1 MKLSSSHQA
10 AGANVKN
17 RNYTVLFQKL
27 SGIMD
32 CLDIT
37 SGLTEELHCTEE
49 IGKNKT
55 YSIKWLQI
63 D

>member
-1 MKLSSSHQA
+1 MGLSSFHQA

-17 RNYTVLFQKL
+17 RNDTVLFQKL

-37 SGLTEELHCTEE
+37 SGLSEELHCTVETE
-49 IGKNKT
+49 K
-55 YSIKWLQI
+55 
-63 D
+63 